1 MKKLEGKVAMVT
13 GGSEG
18 IGKAC
23 ALKLATNGADIV
35 IADRNV
41 EQGKKAAAEIQ
52 ALGRRAT
59 FQEVNLWEYPSVK
72 DMAHRAIAEMGKIDI
87 CVACGA
93 STPQYAKLFHE
104 QDPLTD
110 YVGCLNSQQFARLYT
125 IRALL
130 DHMREQNYGKIVII
144 TSDAGR
150 VATPRESLIG
160 SAAAG
165 LVTITKVL
173 AGEFAR
179 WNIRVNCLSL
189 TLIENTPAQKGVE
202 ATMAAHIFKK
212 ARERARLGIPT
223 AEDVASAALFFALPE
238 SDRITGQILSVN
250 GGLSFA
256 G

>member
-1 MKKLEGKVAMVT
+1 MKKLEGKVALVT
-13 GGSEG
+13 GGSDG

-23 ALKLATNGADIV
+23 ALKLAENGADIA
-35 IADRNV
+35 IADRNL
-41 EQGKKAAAEIQ
+41 EAGKKVAAEIQ

-59 FQEVNLWEYPSVK
+59 VQEVNLWEYKSVK
-72 DMAHRAIAEMGKIDI
+72 DMADRAIAEMGKIDI
-87 CVACGA
+87 CIACGA
-93 STPQYAKLFHE
+93 ATPQYAKFFHE

-110 YVGCLNSQQFARLYT
+110 YVGCLNSQQFSRLYT

-130 DHMREQNYGKIVII
+130 DHMREKNYGKIIII

-150 VATPRESLIG
+150 FATPRESLIG

-165 LVTITKVL
+165 LVTMTKVL

-179 WNIRVNCLSL
+179 WNIRVNCLCL

-202 ATMAAHIFKK
+202 ATLAAHIFQK

-223 AEDVASAALFFALPE
+223 VDDVAAGALFFALPE
-238 SDRITGQILSVN
+238 TDRITGQILSVN